1 MASSGTHLNH
11 QKQSMA
17 GVQVIID
24 PASSSGS
31 LIAGDLF

>member
-17 GVQVIID
+17 GVQVISDSD
-24 PASSSGS
+24 PSRG
-31 LIAGDLF
+31 LVVDELF